1 MHPAKPR
8 REVIRTRIL
17 PPLES
22 AGVVD
27 RPRLGQLLETIAAT
41 RLTVVQAPAG
51 YGKTTAL
58 IQWYQLLKAHG
69 HRTGWFT
76 ADTSDA
82 TAAGL
87 LVYLA
92 AMIAEL
98 LPESAQGSLG
108 SFSRSSFLVASE
120 SILAAIVDALVEDGG
135 KLHIFI
141 DDAHLLPGAAA
152 AALAR
157 LIDRAPA
164 ATCFVVASREVPRLP
179 LARLR
184 SHGHLLELGAA
195 ELKFNQAETRS
206 LLTEGGHGALAETD
220 VARLVHRTEGW
231 VTALKLAS
239 LTMGQE
245 SDAQRF
251 IEAFSGRRRFV
262 TDFFED
268 VFALQCAAVQEFLL
282 ETSILEPLC
291 PDLCD
296 AVTGRS
302 TGRAMIDR
310 VEKAGLFLS
319 PLDDERNWHRYHSL
333 FADFLR
339 RRLRDTHAAAEGNLH
354 RRASEWLSRAGLHA
368 DAFAH
373 AEASGDLSWLGQ
385 LLEEH
390 CEDLTYTGYMP
401 LVASFAARLPEP
413 LLARLPKVLLTLAW
427 RHTRSLRLADARRLL
442 DAADAQIAALER
454 TAAIEPADVKH
465 LKRLARHGRTMLAA
479 AQDDAPR
486 VEEQCQSL
494 LQEFGHS
501 RPYLTCTLY
510 AQLIGA
516 RREQYKFEDLY
527 RLEALA
533 RAELEHSG
541 FPFAAISLLSAIGP
555 SLFAAGKTA
564 AARRALEQALESA
577 VGFGGINSGLSALAA
592 LPLAELAYELND
604 VAYASRLVDGHLG
617 VAREWGF
624 VDQLMSGYT
633 VRARLM
639 HASGALPAAHAAL
652 DAGMLIARECGLE
665 RLALQMTAERVRL
678 YLRSGTPEQA
688 EAAAE
693 VDGQLLSPRDLAASE
708 VLPGFGSTTRQE
720 LRALIWVRV
729 ALTQDRTSEAAQV
742 ARQWRNY
749 CTQHR
754 AARSLIRW
762 GLLLAEALLARGEEQ
777 AAHRALRDALA
788 VGATSGFTRSFLDEG
803 PAIEQMLR
811 DMYGGSDAGADR
823 HPTDSFGSAILLAF
837 DMGRVPAGSAAG
849 PAAVHVVEV
858 GAGRLG
864 RLTAREV
871 EILTLASSGMRNGE
885 IGKRLGLKEGSVK
898 WYMRQVYDKMGTR
911 RRWQAVERA
920 RQSGLI
926 A

>member
-1 MHPAKPR
+1 MHPAKQR

-22 AGVVD
+22 AGVID
-27 RPRLGQLLETIAAT
+27 RPRLGELVERIAST

-58 IQWYQLLKAHG
+58 IQWYQVLKSTE
-69 HRTGWFT
+69 RRVSWFT
-76 ADTSDA
+76 ADSSDA

-92 AMIAEL
+92 AMLAEV
-98 LPESAQGSLG
+98 LPPAAGRKLG
-108 SFSRSSFLVASE
+108 SFSRHTYLVAPE
-120 SILAAIVDALVEDGG
+120 SILASIVDCLIDDGRPI
-135 KLHIFI
+135 HIFV
-141 DDAHLLPGAAA
+141 DDVHLLPAAA
-152 AALAR
+152 ASALAK
-157 LIDRAPA
+157 LIERAPA
-164 ATCFVVASREVPRLP
+164 ATYFVIASREVPKLP

-184 SHGHLLELGAA
+184 SHDHLLEIGAA
-195 ELKFNQAETRS
+195 ELNFTQDETRS
-206 LLTEGGHGALAETD
+206 LLEQGGHGALAEAD

-231 VTALKLAS
+231 VTGLKLAS
-239 LTMGQE
+239 LTMGLDG
-245 SDAQRF
+245 DAQRF
-251 IEAFSGRRRFV
+251 IEAFSGRRRHI

-268 VFALQCAAVQEFLL
+268 VLAMQSDAVQEFLL

-296 AVTGRS
+296 AVTGRGN
-302 TGRAMIDR
+302 GRAMIER

-333 FADFLR
+333 FAEFLR
-339 RRLRDTHAAAEGNLH
+339 RRLKDLDPTAECDLH
-354 RRASEWLSRAGLHA
+354 RRAGEWLSRMGLHA

-373 AEASGDLSWLGQ
+373 AERSGDIAWLGRQ
-385 LLEEH
+385 LEEH
-390 CEDLTYTGYMP
+390 CEELVYTGYMP
-401 LVASFAARLPEP
+401 LVTSFAERLPESV
-413 LLARLPKVLLTLAW
+413 LERLPKAQLMLAW
-427 RHTRSLRLADARRLL
+427 RHARQLRLPQAKRLL
-442 DAADAQIAALER
+442 DAARATICAIERDAALG
-454 TAAIEPADVKH
+454 AAELEH
-465 LKRLARHGRTMLAA
+465 LKRLELHGQTMLAA

-486 VEEQCQSL
+486 VETQCQAL
-494 LQEFGHS
+494 LQAFGHT

-510 AQLIGA
+510 AQLINA
-516 RREQYKFEDLY
+516 RREQYKFEDLE

-564 AARRALEQALESA
+564 AARRALEQGLESA
-577 VGFGGINSGLSALAA
+577 VRFGGINSGLSALPA
-592 LPLAELAYELND
+592 LPLADLAYELND
-604 VAYASRLVDGHLG
+604 VAYASQLVDGHLS

-624 VDQLMSGYT
+624 VDQLIAGYT

-639 HASGALPAAHAAL
+639 HASGALQAAHATL
-652 DAGMLIARECGLE
+652 DAGMAIARECGLE
-665 RLALQMTAERVRL
+665 RLALHMTAERTWL
-678 YLRSGTPEQA
+678 YLRSGTPEHA

-693 VDGQLLSPRDLAASE
+693 IDGQLLSPRTLASSA
-708 VLPGFGSTTRQE
+708 VLPGFGSTTRHE

-729 ALTQDRTSEAAQV
+729 ALTLDRSNEAAHV
-742 ARQWRNY
+742 VRQWRNY
-749 CTQHR
+749 STQHR
-754 AARSLIRW
+754 AARSQIRW
-762 GLLLAEALLARGEEQ
+762 GLLLTETLLARGEEQ
-777 AAHRALRDALA
+777 TARRALRETLG
-788 VGATSGFTRSFLDEG
+788 VGATSGFLRSFLDEG

-811 DMYGGSDAGADR
+811 NMYGDASAGTDR
-823 HPTDSFGSAILLAF
+823 HPTDRFGSAILLAF
-837 DMGRVPAGSAAG
+837 DVGRAPSKARTATAEPTGT
-849 PAAVHVVEV
+849 P
-858 GAGRLG
+858 AGRL
-864 RLTAREV
+864 TPREL
-871 EILTLASSGMRNGE
+871 EILTLASGGMRNNE

-920 RQSGLI
+920 RQFGLI

>member
-1 MHPAKPR
+1 MHAAKQR

-27 RPRLGQLLETIAAT
+27 RPRLGELLSRIQST

-58 IQWYQLLKAHG
+58 IQWYQLLMAAG
-69 HRTGWFT
+69 RRACWFT
-76 ADTSDA
+76 ADSSDA

-92 AMIAEL
+92 EML
-98 LPESAQGSLG
+98 SQVLPQGAAAKLG
-108 SFSRSSFLVASE
+108 TFSRSSFLVAPE
-120 SILAAIVDALVEDGG
+120 SILAAIVDSLVDDALP
-135 KLHIFI
+135 LHVFI
-141 DDAHLLPGAAA
+141 DDAHLLPAASA

-157 LIDRAPA
+157 LIERAPA
-164 ATCFVVASREVPRLP
+164 TTCFVVASREVLKLP

-184 SHGHLLELGAA
+184 SQGHLLEIGAS
-195 ELKFNQAETRS
+195 ELKFTEGETRS
-206 LLTEGGHGALAETD
+206 LLNEGGHGALAEVD

-239 LTMGQE
+239 LTMGEE

-251 IEAFSGRRRFV
+251 IESFSGRRRHV

-268 VFALQCAAVQEFLL
+268 VLALQSAAVQQFLL

-296 AVTGRS
+296 AVTGRGN
-302 TGRAMIDR
+302 GRMMIDR
-310 VEKAGLFLS
+310 IEKAGLFLS

-333 FADFLR
+333 FAEFLQ
-339 RRLRDTHAAAEGNLH
+339 RRLRDAHADTEAQLH
-354 RRASEWLSRAGLHA
+354 RRASEWLSRSGLHA

-373 AEASGDLSWLGQ
+373 AERSADPAWLGQ

-390 CEDLTYTGYMP
+390 CEDLTYTGFMP
-401 LVASFAARLPEP
+401 LVASFAVRLPEAV
-413 LLARLPKVLLTLAW
+413 LARLPKVLLTLAW
-427 RHTRSLRLADARRLL
+427 RHTRSLRLADAQRLL
-442 DAADAQIAALER
+442 DAAAARIGALEHEGA
-454 TAAIEPADVKH
+454 TAAAELEH
-465 LKRLARHGRTMLAA
+465 LKRLELHGRTMLAA

-486 VEEQCQSL
+486 VEEQCQAL
-494 LQEFGHS
+494 LQAFGHS

-510 AQLIGA
+510 AQLINA
-516 RREQYKFEDLY
+516 RREQFKFEDLY

-624 VDQLMSGYT
+624 VDQLIAGYT

-639 HASGALPAAHAAL
+639 HASGALPAAHATL
-652 DAGMLIARECGLE
+652 DAGMAIARECALE

-693 VDGQLLSPRDLAASE
+693 VDGRLISPRSLAAAD

-720 LRALIWVRV
+720 LRGLIWVRV
-729 ALTQDRTSEAAQV
+729 ALTLDRTSDAANV

-749 CTQHR
+749 CNQHR
-754 AARSLIRW
+754 AARSQIRW
-762 GLLLAEALLARGEEQ
+762 GLLLAEALAARGEDQ
-777 AAHRALRDALA
+777 AAQRALRDALA
-788 VGATSGFTRSFLDEG
+788 IGASSGITRSFLDEG
-803 PAIEQMLR
+803 PVIERMLR
-811 DMYGGSDAGADR
+811 EMYGDDSSGADR

-837 DMGRVPAGSAAG
+837 DVGRVPTHGAGAG
-849 PAAVHVVEV
+849 GESV
-858 GAGRLG
+858 GGRLG
-864 RLTAREV
+864 RLTAREL